1 MHPTCYYDIN
11 MEESRQVGGI
21 ACASG
26 ADYLLL
32 LQDARLADF
41 RRIDIGVS
49 KISNVNRFRVRNS
62 NRSLFERVFS
72 VTKQFRVEIQSFS
85 LARTVSAVSHY

>member
-1 MHPTCYYDIN
+1 MTLIWK
-11 MEESRQVGGI
+11 SRGRSGYRGI
-21 ACASG
+21 ARASG
-26 ADYLLL
+26 GCPDYLLL

-41 RRIDIGVS
+41 RRIDFAVS

-62 NRSLFERVFS
+62 NGSLFERVFS